1 MATRQSA
8 TSLEMSPE
16 EERRIRMRKY
26 TIAMSVRMVCI
37 VAGVFTTGWLMWS
50 FFALAI
56 FLPYFAVV
64 VANAHG
70 PAPTTKQSTITAP
83 KLSISA
89 SSIRV
94 VDSE

>member
-1 MATRQSA
+1 MARRQSA
-8 TSLEMSPE
+8 TSLDLSPD

-37 VAGVFTTGWLMWS
+37 VAGVFTTGLLMWL

-64 VANAHG
+64 VANAQG
-70 PAPTTKQSTITAP
+70 SPPSTKQTTITAP

-94 VDSE
+94 VDGE